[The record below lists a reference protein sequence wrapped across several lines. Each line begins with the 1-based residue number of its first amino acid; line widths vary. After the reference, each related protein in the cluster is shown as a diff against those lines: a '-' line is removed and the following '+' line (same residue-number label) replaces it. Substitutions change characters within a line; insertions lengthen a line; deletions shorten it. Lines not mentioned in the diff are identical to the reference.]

1 MNFLTLAEAM
11 LLAEAATGID
21 AATLRRV
28 SRVELLDSALHAPR
42 AGFGDVDVYPD
53 LASKAAVLAVRISR
67 NHPLPDGNKRL
78 AWLALLWFL
87 ESNGVAI
94 TYTDDEAVDLMLG
107 VAAGLNDLDAIAAR
121 LKLRPSDGART
132 T

>member
-1 MNFLTLAEAM
+1 VNFLTLAEAM

-107 VAAGLNDLDAIAAR
+107 VAAGAYDDHYVAGWI
-121 LKLRPSDGART
+121 SQHME
-132 T
+132 

>member
-1 MNFLTLAEAM
+1 M
-11 LLAEAATGID
+11 
-21 AATLRRV
+21 
-28 SRVELLDSALHAPR
+28 
-42 AGFGDVDVYPD
+42 
-53 LASKAAVLAVRISR
+53 RISR

-107 VAAGLNDLDAIAAR
+107 VAAGAYDDHYVADWT
-121 LKLRPSDGART
+121 SQHME
-132 T
+132 

>member
-21 AATLRRV
+21 AATLGRV

-53 LASKAAVLAVRISR
+53 LPSKAAVLTVRISR
-67 NHPLPDGNKRL
+67 NHPLPDGNKCL

-87 ESNGVAI
+87 ESNGATIVH
-94 TYTDDEAVDLMLG
+94 TDDEAVDLMLG
-107 VAAGLNDLDAIAAR
+107 VAAGSYDELYVADWITR
-121 LKLRPSDGART
+121 HIE
-132 T
+132 